1 MMARKKSRKRNQ
13 GRRYEAGEWVQFVLH
28 GLAGRDVEVTPEL
41 KEAAVNFEA
50 AVEEAV
56 ATCIRKYPPKGGV
69 QATIDELRD
78 EGANTIYDVYA
89 TLAGEGVGIW
99 DGRWDAYYPNA
110 DRQHWQK
117 LANCLRKELSRQ
129 YGALESAFVDAAF
142 AEQDNPSRTKNPS
155 WKFSD
160 DPEDVQWIRETFIPS
175 LPDNVQSYILFGN
188 EDYPEKISVFA
199 EKSPTIYSTGTIY
212 RPDKSGRYK
221 KAGTERNPLKD
232 MPGGSVSGCIAAQ
245 KRKKKGKRPRDP
257 GAYCA
262 AIADRIEPGWR
273 TKNPKSSSIPILGTG
288 DRDSLTY
295 GGGVLYYEP
304 EFDELTWV
312 FWDEP
317 LEEDLKKATYQV
329 RSFTYSP
336 EEDVLKG
343 QLDWMA
349 SDLDEVADSY
359 GITKS
364 EIRDLA
370 RGASVGRAKDEADV
384 LHKWRVA
391 EMAAQYW
398 GADNIDSYPN
408 EYSHKE
414 MKKRFGRDTDAVAGR
429 SFEQAKRI
437 YEQARKGRNPG
448 RGRNPTP
455 GNPYQGDAVE
465 LAKYRKSREEWER
478 KGKKGP
484 PPLQPEAR
492 GTRRAARNTKA
503 GRAAH
508 RLSNP

>member
-273 TKNPKSSSIPILGTG
+273 TKNPQHDEGVVWYWDGDYVG
-288 DRDSLTY
+288 DRAV
-295 GGGVLYYEP
+295 GVWRPAGAFGEYLAGHVHTLADVER
-304 EFDELTWV
+304 
-312 FWDEP
+312 
-317 LEEDLKKATYQV
+317 DLKRRGYVTKQGRSGRLPSKA
-329 RSFTYSP
+329 P
-336 EEDVLKG
+336 
-343 QLDWMA
+343 
-349 SDLDEVADSY
+349 
-359 GITKS
+359 TKS
-364 EIRDLA
+364 VWSA
-370 RGASVGRAKDEADV
+370 
-384 LHKWRVA
+384 
-391 EMAAQYW
+391 
-398 GADNIDSYPN
+398 
-408 EYSHKE
+408 
-414 MKKRFGRDTDAVAGR
+414 
-429 SFEQAKRI
+429 
-437 YEQARKGRNPG
+437 ARKK
-448 RGRNPTP
+448 